1 VHIRTRSLVFGGILI
16 AISIVL
22 TRFASIRVNF
32 GAVEGIR
39 IGFGTFPI
47 IFAGFCFGP
56 LMGALVGA
64 LSDVLG
70 YIISPGG
77 PYMPHFTL
85 SSALYGMIPGFFAM
99 ASYLSERSRIL
110 GGILV
115 SQLFV
120 GLLLTPFFLTT
131 LFGIP
136 WRFLIIPRLVSTP
149 VQIIAYFYIFQVLRR
164 SSFANEL
171 LFRECAR

>member
-1 VHIRTRSLVFGGILI
+1 LVFGGILI
-16 AISIVL
+16 ATSIVL

-64 LSDVLG
+64 LSDILG
-70 YIISPGG
+70 YILSPAG

-85 SSALYGMIPGFFAM
+85 SAALYGIIPGLFAM
-99 ASYLSERSRIL
+99 ASFLSERSRIL
-110 GGILV
+110 GGVLV
-115 SQLFV
+115 SQLSV
-120 GLLLTPFFLTT
+120 GLLLTPFFLAT

-136 WRFLIIPRLVSTP
+136 WKFLIIPRLVGTP
-149 VQIIAYFYIFQVLRR
+149 VQIVAYFYIFQILRK
-164 SSFANEL
+164 SSFANKL
-171 LFRECAR
+171 LFQGCAR